1 MLFTNDKCTIRID
14 KAISKK
20 TNKEYTRCVITVNGR
35 DYITFDNN
43 LINNVLLDNLLKK

>member
-1 MLFTNDKCTIRID
+1 MLFTTEKCTFRIE

-20 TNKEYTRCVITVNGR
+20 SGKEYVRAVLIINGKE
-35 DYITFDNN
+35 YITFDNN